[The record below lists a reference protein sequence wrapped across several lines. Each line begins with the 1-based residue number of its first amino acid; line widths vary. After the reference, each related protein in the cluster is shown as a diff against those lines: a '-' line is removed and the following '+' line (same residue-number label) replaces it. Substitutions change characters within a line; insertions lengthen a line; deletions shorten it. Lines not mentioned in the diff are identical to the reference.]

1 MLGQDASLENERMF
15 DMDVRDGGDE
25 LERKPIWQ
33 RMQAPKVAALD
44 LGSNSFHLIVAEL
57 GGEARFDVIERLK
70 ERVQL
75 GESTFQTGRIGPDLF
90 ERALAALRRLR
101 SVVRR
106 HAPETVIAVAT
117 SAVRDA
123 ENGAHFLQN
132 AIDTAGFPIS
142 VIDGLEEA
150 RLVCLGTQASVALGG
165 RRMALFDVGGGSTEA
180 VLADAH
186 DTLLT
191 TSLDLGVLRLRG
203 MWACQDPPTSADLAR
218 LERRVAKTLEPTLAH
233 LARLGFDVV
242 VFSCG
247 TARLLH
253 RLALAQSSGAGGTPP
268 LPLPDA
274 RLDLKSLIRLERRL
288 ARLGEDARTQLAG
301 EDPARVD
308 TLLTGAVTLRVLMQ
322 RIGVDEAIVSNTG
335 LREGLVTDYARK
347 RATLQL
353 SRIG

>member
-1 MLGQDASLENERMF
+1 MF
-15 DMDVRDGGDE
+15 DVDVRDGSDE
-25 LERKPIWQ
+25 LDRKPVWQ
-33 RMQAPKVAALD
+33 RLQSPKVAALD

-57 GGEARFDVIERLK
+57 AGEARFDVIERVK

-75 GESTFQTGRIGPDLF
+75 GESTFQTGRISPDLF
-90 ERALAALRRLR
+90 ERGLAALRRLR

-106 HAPETVIAVAT
+106 HAPETVLAVAT

-132 AIDTAGFPIS
+132 AIDAAGFPIS

-150 RLVCLGTQASVALGG
+150 RLVCLGTRAGVELGG

-180 VLADAH
+180 VLADEH

-191 TSLDLGVLRLRG
+191 TSLDLGVLRLRS
-203 MWACQDPPTSADLAR
+203 MWACQDPPTSADVAR
-218 LERRVAKTLEPTLAH
+218 LERRIAQTLEPTLAH
-233 LARLGFDVV
+233 LTRLGFDVV

-247 TARLLH
+247 TARALL
-253 RLALAQSSGAGGTPP
+253 RLAHAQSSGAGATPP
-268 LPLPDA
+268 LPLPGA
-274 RLDLKSLIRLERRL
+274 KLDLKSLVRLERRL
-288 ARLGEDARTQLAG
+288 ARLGEDARRQLAG

-308 TLLTGAVTLRVLMQ
+308 TLLTGAVALRVLMQ
-322 RIGVDEAIVSNTG
+322 SIGVEQAVVSNTG

-347 RATLQL
+347 RATLQR
-353 SRIG
+353 SRIV